1 MRALTGS
8 CAFRARAS
16 ARRGDQSGTSSSSSS
31 SSSRPPRPPR
41 RAEASDERRL
51 ELDRRSWTLIAATTI
66 ALSRSTTPTRAA
78 LAYGLNKPPPSNDG
92 GFFGLGASK
101 KPRRSYAEIMAARE
115 EAERRREELEA
126 EANPGVLVTMD
137 SGLQYREMDVGR
149 PSGKVAAKG
158 DEMFVLYKVFR
169 LAPGAYF
176 KYSSGGTPILMFSQ
190 GYGYEGQVRARV
202 RRPSIRIRIRLDR
215 AVGRVGARDE
225 TLTDRIESSNQPT
238 NHLPSFLPRASTGR
252 RRRAVRLRAGL
263 RRDASRRLARV
274 VRDARG
280 REAKDTRAPECGVG
294 ERRRETE
301 SAVVRRESAAREPPR
316 GAAARGGGRVEDT

>member
-1 MRALTGS
+1 
-8 CAFRARAS
+8 
-16 ARRGDQSGTSSSSSS
+16 
-31 SSSRPPRPPR
+31 
-41 RAEASDERRL
+41 
-51 ELDRRSWTLIAATTI
+51 
-66 ALSRSTTPTRAA
+66 
-78 LAYGLNKPPPSNDG
+78 
-92 GFFGLGASK
+92 
-101 KPRRSYAEIMAARE
+101 MAARE

-225 TLTDRIESSNQPT
+225 TLTDRIESSNRIIF
-238 NHLPSFLPRASTGR
+238 LPSFRARRQDDVGEPYVFALGSDGMPRGVSPALYGMREGGKRRILVPPNAGWVNDDVKPRAPSFG
-252 RRRAVRLRAGL
+252 
-263 RRDASRRLARV
+263 ASRRLANHREEPLLV
-274 VRDARG
+274 EVDVLRIRKANEPASGEEDDDVSDAADGGLGFKLPAPPSPFRDRL
-280 REAKDTRAPECGVG
+280 G
-294 ERRRETE
+294 ETRETAE
-301 SAVVRRESAAREPPR
+301 ASGDA
-316 GAAARGGGRVEDT
+316 GAGAVEDEPVAV